1 MLCIQGLSNEKVQ
14 TIVRSKGERALL
26 SECIDSAMEEESA
39 ILSAKERGFA
49 GPRTNYR
56 NGFRGHDR
64 GLIHPGRRVDVSNN
78 GVRNANIV
86 TGSICKEIQVGK
98 IRCYACGAMGHISR
112 DCRNKDK
119 SAWRQTDS
127 SAENGKRVQLSSQT
141 GHPSRR
147 YYAALKKGPQH

>member
-1 MLCIQGLSNEKVQ
+1 
-14 TIVRSKGERALL
+14 
-26 SECIDSAMEEESA
+26 MEEESA

-49 GPRTNYR
+49 GPRTNDR

-64 GLIHPGRRVDVSNN
+64 GPIHRGCRVDISNN

-86 TGSICKEIQVGK
+86 TGSIGKERANTRDQVGK

-119 SAWRQTDS
+119 SAWRQIDS

-141 GHPSRR
+141 GHPSMR
-147 YYAALKKGPQH
+147 Y